1 MIDDGGMD
9 GAADDQLRQSGFF
22 GDAPGNVTIVVA
34 SLKPSRVIRGVRVV
48 VVVVVVVVDVLVDVG
63 AKHSNVVLGDKCDV
77 MFDVLV
83 ADQLFTSTVAIVGSR
98 RDDWHTP
105 AQIS

>member
-1 MIDDGGMD
+1 MIENGGMD

-63 AKHSNVVLGDKCDV
+63 AKHSNVVLVASV
-77 MFDVLV
+77 MTCLLPTALYLHGRYRRF
-83 ADQLFTSTVAIVGSR
+83 SSR
-98 RDDWHTP
+98 
-105 AQIS
+105 